1 MSSERLISQLIEI
14 ITYDYNIK
22 YHQLKNKGLNKEQ
35 INDRMEEYQ
44 NFRIEIFKEDL
55 NRIKKLYKK

>member
-22 YHQLKNKGLNKEQ
+22 YHQLKNKGLKKNITNIYEDKKKNK
-35 INDRMEEYQ
+35 D
-44 NFRIEIFKEDL
+44 
-55 NRIKKLYKK
+55 